1 MRVLLDEDIPRKLK
15 REIIGHD
22 VATVREMRWNGIVN
36 GDLLRLASSLF
47 DVFLTC
53 DRNMQYQQN
62 LANIGIAIVV
72 LAVPRN
78 NITAIRPIVPD
89 ILLVLS
95 GDLQPGTATVVGT
108 WRVP

>member
-1 MRVLLDEDIPRKLK
+1 MLLDEDLPRQLK

-22 VATVREMRWNGIVN
+22 VATVRELRWNGIVN

-47 DVFLTC
+47 AVFLTC

-78 NITAIRPIVPD
+78 SIVAIRPIVSD
-89 ILLVLS
+89 ILSALS
-95 GDLQPGTATVVGT
+95 SSLEPGTAIVVGS